1 MAGKDLAEKVAF
13 VECCDFIKDF
23 GCIDIQIDSKSCL
36 CIVAYEASLQN
47 KGKLKWHRM

>member
-23 GCIDIQIDSKSCL
+23 GCIDI
-36 CIVAYEASLQN
+36 
-47 KGKLKWHRM
+47 